1 MSKRLIIDADL
12 RCPGAWPAIA
22 LTALP
27 DDKRT
32 AYLQREDAVNR
43 YLAGDTLTAIENT
56 TGVARQQLYNLLRR
70 CLAKHPDGR
79 IYGFRGLTHYGR
91 IKQYDRYEPVSPGRS
106 NKNGGAAGAMT
117 QLLDLFPSL
126 RALIKN
132 EIRLNHVSLTD
143 TDRIHG
149 LRSLHKA
156 FLQECTAVGVSSH
169 QYPFNQLQ
177 HGKRSLAKAVKM
189 AMNVSFQTAARA
201 SGAELIHPMWHDFG
215 GNQAHAPGTL
225 RPFEVAEFDGHK
237 LDIRLRVR
245 LQDPFGL
252 PYDLELKR
260 VWLLVVLDVCTRV
273 VLGWHV
279 VLASEYDHYDVIK
292 TMQNA
297 LQPRRKRI
305 KFSIPKLAYEPQGGF
320 ASQELPKTEYACWD
334 WLRLDNAKANL
345 AEDTIK
351 ALRNFLGC
359 FSDAGPVHQPNERP
373 YIERFFGTIGS
384 TLSHRLP
391 GTTGTGPADI
401 RRRLSDPGGNT
412 ELLVTFE
419 ELEELL
425 DVTIANYNG
434 TDHSG
439 SPGRS
444 PLEAM
449 RHFLET
455 QRTSLRPLPEHRRR
469 NLFMMQ
475 PAYECTVR
483 GNKKRGLRPHINFF
497 GARYSS
503 MILGQ
508 GVNLIGTKILIYF
521 DPQDLRFVQAFLP
534 SGAEL
539 GPLQANAPWHRT
551 AHSLRLRRE
560 ILRLKRVKDLTYG
573 DADDPVAAYLESK
586 RLKSVKTQRRSGH
599 RIAEATQSLQ
609 TPSVEPVGSSQAP
622 APAAPT
628 PPAKPRQLTIG
639 NQAQSK

>member
-1 MSKRLIIDADL
+1 MTKRLIIDADL
-12 RCPGAWPAIA
+12 RCPDVWPAIA
-22 LTALP
+22 LTALA
-27 DDKRT
+27 DDKRA
-32 AYLQREDAVNR
+32 AYMQREDAVNR
-43 YLAGDTLTAIENT
+43 YLAGDTLTVIENT

-79 IYGFRGLTHYGR
+79 IFGFRGLVHYGR
-91 IKQYDRYEPVSPGRS
+91 IKQYDRHKPVSPGRS
-106 NKNGGAAGAMT
+106 RQTGGASGAMT
-117 QLLDLFPSL
+117 QLLDRFPSL
-126 RALIKN
+126 RALIKQ
-132 EIRLNHVSLTD
+132 EIQLHHVSLTD
-143 TDRIHG
+143 TNRVRG
-149 LRSLHKA
+149 LRALHAA
-156 FLQECTAVGVSSH
+156 FLEESTAIGIASH

-177 HGKRSLAKAVKM
+177 RGKRALANTVKM
-189 AMNVSFQTAARA
+189 TMNISFAAAARA
-201 SGAELIHPMWHDFG
+201 SGAELIHPVWRDFDD
-215 GNQAHAPGTL
+215 NSAHAPGTL

-273 VLGWHV
+273 VLGWNV
-279 VLASEYDHYDVIK
+279 VLASEYDRYDVIK

-297 LQPRRKRI
+297 LLPRRKRNQ
-305 KFSIPKLAYEPQGGF
+305 FSIPKLAYEPRGGF
-320 ASQELPKTEYACWD
+320 ASQELPATEYACWD

-345 AEDTIK
+345 AEDTIN

-359 FSDAGPVHQPNERP
+359 FADAGPVHQPNERP

-384 TLSHRLP
+384 TLSHRMP
-391 GTTGTGPADI
+391 GTTGTSAADI

-412 ELLVTFE
+412 ELFVTFE

-439 SPGRS
+439 FPGRS
-444 PLEAM
+444 PLAAM
-449 RHFLET
+449 KHFLAM
-455 QRTSLRPLPEHRRR
+455 QRAPLRPLPEHRRR

-475 PAYECTVR
+475 PAYPCTVR
-483 GNKKRGLRPHINFF
+483 GNKKRGVRPHINFY
-497 GARYSS
+497 GACYSS
-503 MILGQ
+503 SILGQ
-508 GVNLIGTKILIYF
+508 GANLVDTDILIYF
-521 DPQDLRFVQAFLP
+521 DPQDLRSVQAFLP
-534 SGAEL
+534 NGAEL

-560 ILRLKRVKDLTYG
+560 ILRLRRAKDLTYG

-586 RLKSVKTQRRSGH
+586 RKKSVKTQRRSGH
-599 RIAEATQSLQ
+599 RIAEAAKSLQ
-609 TPSVEPVGSSQAP
+609 IPAVETAV
-622 APAAPT
+622 AAQPPTPT
-628 PPAKPRQLTIG
+628 PPAKPRRLAIG